1 MQWIESDAASC
12 RREEPALDQMI
23 SVFRYEGEKD
33 ESFVSHYRWTL
44 TAYETARRAH
54 EGQKDKGGRP
64 YFYHPLSVCHI
75 LNGVSAYDPRL
86 LTDAFFETP
95 IYLKDVRDCDLMSI
109 ALLHDVLEDTSVTG
123 PKIRNL
129 FGDEIAE
136 AVLSVTRRE
145 GEDYMDFIARAKQ
158 NPIGRTVKLADL
170 YHNMDLSRIPD
181 PQPRDFERL
190 EKYRQAEKLLL
201 S

>member
-1 MQWIESDAASC
+1 MSTAKIELA
-12 RREEPALDQMI
+12 RALAE
-23 SVFRYEGEKD
+23 Y
-33 ESFVSHYRWTL
+33 
-44 TAYETARRAH
+44 AH
-54 EGQKDKGGRP
+54 EGQIDKAGAP
-64 YFYHPLSVCHI
+64 YFTHPLA
-75 LNGVSAYDPRL
+75 VSEMVQ
-86 LTDAFFETP
+86 TEEEK
-95 IYLKDVRDCDLMSI
+95 IV
-109 ALLHDVLEDTSVTG
+109 ALLHDVLEDTSVTE
-123 PKIRNL
+123 PTIRNL

-136 AVLSVTRRE
+136 AVLSVTRRD

-170 YHNMDLSRIPD
+170 HHNMDLSRIPD